1 MSRRYYNRRGSDL
14 STDDIVDILIQIDNG
29 LFDKKLEDMGW
40 YGKIEIFREEMI
52 EVLLRRYRAH
62 YGLQNK
68 RSESLDR
75 AYATYLKH
83 YM

>member
-1 MSRRYYNRRGSDL
+1 MSRRYYNKRGSDL
-14 STDDIVDILIQIDNG
+14 STDDIVDILVQIDNG
-29 LFDKKLEDMGW
+29 LFDKKMDEMGW
-40 YGKIEIFREEMI
+40 YGKIEIFREELI

-68 RSESLDR
+68 RNDALDR